1 MYEKTTTVK
10 QDNFQ
15 LHWICWGQQN

>member
-1 MYEKTTTVK
+1 MYDKATTVK

-15 LHWICWGQQN
+15 LHWIC

>member
-1 MYEKTTTVK
+1 MYDKTTTVK

-15 LHWICWGQQN
+15 LHWIC